1 MPFLRVIKEAL
12 ASISANKTR
21 SFLTVLGIIIGV
33 GAVIGILSIGEGA
46 QSSILGQIES
56 IGTNVINVM
65 RYSDG
70 ENVTSPKPL
79 TIADAEALTNRSRAP
94 HIQRVAPVLMEQV
107 TFTLADASEK
117 NMLYGSYS
125 EYGDITG
132 LEIEEGAN
140 FSPSDVE
147 SRAAVVVLGPEMAER
162 LTGKRSGV
170 VGTMIRIN
178 DFPYRVIGV
187 TKAKGATQFNNPDLM
202 AYMPITTMQLRISR
216 QSATGSVQYI
226 ILQAKDSQSIK
237 AAIEEAQAILRD
249 SHRLNPRQGNDFT
262 LTNQE
267 DILSIAN
274 SITNI
279 FTIFLAGIAGISL
292 LVGGIGIMNIMLVT
306 VTERTREIGLRKA
319 LGARKA
325 DIRLQFLTESA
336 LLSLIGG
343 ILGIGLGWLLG
354 LIVGMVASNFGT
366 PLTPVIQIEAILLA
380 TMFSTMVGLFFGLYP
395 ASRAANL
402 EPVEALR
409 YE

>member
-65 RYSDG
+65 QYSDG

-79 TIADAEALTNRSRAP
+79 TIADAEALTNRTRAP

>member
-12 ASISANKTR
+12 TSITGNKTR

-65 RYSDG
+65 QYSDG

-79 TIADAEALTNRSRAP
+79 TIADAEALSNRSRAP

-117 NMLYGSYS
+117 SMLYGSYS

-132 LEIEEGAN
+132 LEIEEGAI

-216 QSATGSVQYI
+216 QSVTGSVQYI
-226 ILQAKDSQSIK
+226 ILQAQDSQSIN
-237 AAIEEAQAILRD
+237 AAIEEAQAILRE

-267 DILSIAN
+267 DILNIAN

-336 LLSLIGG
+336 LLSMIGG

-354 LIVGMVASNFGT
+354 SVVGTIASNFGT
-366 PLTPVIQIEAILLA
+366 PLTPVVQIEAILLA

>member
-65 RYSDG
+65 QYSDG

>member
-12 ASISANKTR
+12 TSITGNKTR

-65 RYSDG
+65 QYSDG

-79 TIADAEALTNRSRAP
+79 TIADAEALSNRSRAP

-117 NMLYGSYS
+117 SMLYGSYS
-125 EYGDITG
+125 EYGYITG
-132 LEIEEGAN
+132 LEIEEGAI
-140 FSPSDVE
+140 FSQSDVE

-216 QSATGSVQYI
+216 QSVTGSVQYI
-226 ILQAKDSQSIK
+226 ILQAQDSQSIN
-237 AAIEEAQAILRD
+237 AAIEEAQAILRE

-267 DILSIAN
+267 DILNIAN

-336 LLSLIGG
+336 LLSMIGG

-354 LIVGMVASNFGT
+354 SVVGSIASNFGT
-366 PLTPVIQIEAILLA
+366 PLTPVVQIEAILLA

>member
-65 RYSDG
+65 QYSDG

-79 TIADAEALTNRSRAP
+79 TDADAEALTNRSRAP